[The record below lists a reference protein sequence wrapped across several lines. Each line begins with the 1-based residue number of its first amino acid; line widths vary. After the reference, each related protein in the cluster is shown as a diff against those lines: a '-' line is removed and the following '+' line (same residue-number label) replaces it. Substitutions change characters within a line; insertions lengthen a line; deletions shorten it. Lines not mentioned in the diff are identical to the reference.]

1 MERVG
6 GAWRGQG
13 QQASACGVL
22 QSAETAGEEAAG
34 RWTEAVNTVDAHR
47 GRGGDALIEQEILAA
62 PDAGIAINLGR
73 QQTDHGADVLATAK
87 WLLACCDLRPVNSQ
101 AHAAFDRRLRV
112 ISVGNHFHA
121 GDAQVDSL

>member
-1 MERVG
+1 M
-6 GAWRGQG
+6 
-13 QQASACGVL
+13 L

-34 RWTEAVNTVDAHR
+34 RRAEAVNTVDAHR

-73 QQTDHGADVLATAK
+73 QQADHGAYALAALEG
-87 WLLACCDLRPVNSQ
+87 LLACCDLRPVNSQ

-112 ISVGNHFHA
+112 IGVRNHFHA